1 MSNNHRLLQWPL
13 PHHEIARRA
22 IGIPLPV
29 TEFLGLLMEESPFI
43 RHQSKRVSLIQQ
55 SAVGNVPM
63 AEDDPKLDL
72 VGPHP
77 STKVTFT
84 A

>member
-1 MSNNHRLLQWPL
+1 
-13 PHHEIARRA
+13 
-22 IGIPLPV
+22 
-29 TEFLGLLMEESPFI
+29 MEESPFI

-77 STKVTFT
+77 STKVTF
-84 A
+84 AA